1 MYVESEQ
8 LELKEKLSDSVC
20 KEIVAF
26 LNTKG
31 GKLIIGVND
40 KGEVV
45 GVRNIDETA
54 RKLSDII
61 TDQIEPNP
69 RGLITIEVVYEE
81 GRFIVVA
88 HIAKG
93 LKPVYYQ
100 KKYGLSTAGC
110 FVRIGTTTK
119 SMTED
124 EIHNRHEMTFI
135 DKDLMLLSPAKYG
148 NITLNTLKVY
158 YANKGYHINDDAF
171 EASLCLRTP
180 DGRYNRLA
188 ELLSDQNF
196 IPLIV
201 VKFRGLDKSCISENY
216 NYGNQCVLVAY
227 ERIINRIVAENIC
240 VSDTTVRPRV
250 DKYLYDFDSVNEAVI
265 NALVHND
272 WNVSQPLIA
281 YFDDR
286 IEITSHGGL
295 PSGQTREH
303 FFKGVSRPR
312 NDMLM
317 QIFLAMGL
325 TEHTGH
331 GIPVITKKYGEDVF
345 EITESYIK
353 ITIPFDREV
362 MEKSK
367 SAPKLVIKG
376 NVRLSKTEKR
386 MLEVLA
392 DNPYST
398 TADLTDD
405 LGVNSR
411 TIQRTFNSL
420 QEKGLLCR
428 TGSKK
433 IGRWM
438 VIKQEED

>member
-8 LELKEKLSDSVC
+8 LELKERLSDSVC

-31 GKLIIGVND
+31 GKLIIGVDD

-45 GVRNIDETA
+45 GIQNIDETA

-69 RGLITIEVVYEE
+69 RGLITIEIVYEE

-180 DGRYNRLA
+180 DSRYNRLA

-216 NYGNQCVLVAY
+216 NYGNQCVLIAY

-250 DKYLYDFDSVNEAVI
+250 DKYLYDFDSVNE
-265 NALVHND
+265 
-272 WNVSQPLIA
+272 
-281 YFDDR
+281 
-286 IEITSHGGL
+286 
-295 PSGQTREH
+295 
-303 FFKGVSRPR
+303 
-312 NDMLM
+312 
-317 QIFLAMGL
+317 
-325 TEHTGH
+325 
-331 GIPVITKKYGEDVF
+331 
-345 EITESYIK
+345 
-353 ITIPFDREV
+353 
-362 MEKSK
+362 
-367 SAPKLVIKG
+367 
-376 NVRLSKTEKR
+376 
-386 MLEVLA
+386 
-392 DNPYST
+392 
-398 TADLTDD
+398 
-405 LGVNSR
+405 
-411 TIQRTFNSL
+411 
-420 QEKGLLCR
+420 
-428 TGSKK
+428 
-433 IGRWM
+433 IGRASCRER
-438 VIKQEED
+438 V